1 LTLPPAVFANQ
12 FRPPNRSPMPM
23 FLGDG
28 FVSGE
33 DNIFFLVHE
42 LFTGRFFIKNPAF
55 FMRFEQKKRLDSEA
69 PARLPRGH

>member
-1 LTLPPAVFANQ
+1 
-12 FRPPNRSPMPM
+12 MPM

-42 LFTGRFFIKNPAF
+42 LFTGRFFIKNTAIF
-55 FMRFEQKKRLDSEA
+55 LCNSDKKKRLGVEA
-69 PARLPRGH
+69 PARPPRGHQTS